1 MANTT
6 IQLKR
11 SSVAGKQPNTSTLSI
26 GELALNLTDK
36 KLYSSDGSNIF
47 EPAANVSTINITGGL
62 RANGSLGS
70 NGQILISTGTSIY
83 WANNEGSGG
92 SGGTASISGFPV
104 GDYGDLP
111 VGVDAFGVAFLSAFD
126 CNSPSILYTEDLGAL
141 A

>member
-26 GELALNLTDK
+26 GELAINITDK

-70 NGQILISTGTSIY
+70 NGQILLTTGTTVY
-83 WANNEGSGG
+83 WANNAGSENLV
-92 SGGTASISGFPV
+92 F
-104 GDYGDLP
+104 DYGL
-111 VGVDAFGVAFLSAFD
+111 V
-126 CNSPSILYTEDLGAL
+126 TESFSLAAAQDYGAL
-141 A
+141 I

>member
-62 RANGSLGS
+62 KANGSLGS
-70 NGQILISTGTSIY
+70 TGQILFTNGTSIY
-83 WANNEGSGG
+83 WANNEGG
-92 SGGTASISGFPV
+92 GGTASISGFPI
-104 GDYGDLP
+104 GDYGDLS
-111 VGVDAFGVAFLSAFD
+111 VGVDAFGVAFLSSFD

-141 A
+141 T

>member
-62 RANGSLGS
+62 KANGSLGS
-70 NGQILISTGTSIY
+70 NGQILSTNGTTIY
-83 WANNEGSGG
+83 WANNTGSSG
-92 SGGTASISGFPV
+92 SANLVF
-104 GDYGDLP
+104 DYGL
-111 VGVDAFGVAFLSAFD
+111 V
-126 CNSPSILYTEDLGAL
+126 TESFSLAAAQDYGAL
-141 A
+141 I

>member
-26 GELALNLTDK
+26 GELAINITDK

-70 NGQILISTGTSIY
+70 NGQILLTTGTTVY
-83 WANNEGSGG
+83 WANNAGSGIP
-92 SGGTASISGFPV
+92 ASISGFPI
-104 GDYGDLP
+104 GDYEGLI
-111 VGVDAFGVAFLSAFD
+111 VGIDAFGVAFLTEFD
-126 CNSPSILYTEDLGAL
+126 CNSPSILYIENLGAL